1 MEDPLKTVT
10 SDPADKEH
18 ERTYMKF
25 VKFTRAAALALPFF
39 VAFVLYW
46 TQ

>member
-1 MEDPLKTVT
+1 MEYALDTPLR
-10 SDPADKEH
+10 DGDYQEH
-18 ERTYMKF
+18 VRTYSKF
-25 VKFTRAAALALPFF
+25 VRYARAAAIAGPFF